1 MGPKFRAPWI
11 NDVGEWTRIE
21 TALREGRDY
30 GIPTLRKQQSKP
42 KVSPQLR
49 IALGTYG
56 KKKPK
61 NVA

>member
-1 MGPKFRAPWI
+1 MGPKFRAPRI

-21 TALREGRDY
+21 TALRDGCDY
-30 GIPTLRKQQSKP
+30 GIQTVRKQVPKP

-56 KKKPK
+56 KKKAK
-61 NVA
+61 NGA